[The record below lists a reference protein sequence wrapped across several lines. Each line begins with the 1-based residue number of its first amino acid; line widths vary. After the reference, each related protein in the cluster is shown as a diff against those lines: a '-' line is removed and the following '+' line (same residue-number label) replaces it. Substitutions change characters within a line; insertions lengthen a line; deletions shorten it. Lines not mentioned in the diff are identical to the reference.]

1 MTLFATILDCTFNLQ
16 LFSIAL
22 LQEAVKKDLIDLRI
36 CREMNED
43 AAQAGIRPNAQR

>member
-22 LQEAVKKDLIDLRI
+22 LQEAAHHENHAHFEQEK
-36 CREMNED
+36 
-43 AAQAGIRPNAQR
+43 